1 MNQDPNINTC
11 TFKPITFGDFGMY
24 YSNRGMLEVTTD
36 FTPFSLKFL
45 RNRSF
50 IIAYIL
56 YSMCKTDLFKKTN
69 FLADLV
75 HEKNCIYKI
84 RFHLYSS
91 EEIKQVE
98 KEINKVYPGFK
109 IIKKVTRNGKIF
121 ARFELDKNIWTIKY
135 REKFITILKLK
146 GKL

>member
-11 TFKPITFGDFGMY
+11 TFKPISLGYFGMY
-24 YSNRGMLEVTTD
+24 YSNCGMLEVTTD

-45 RNRSF
+45 RNKSF

-56 YSMCKTDLFKKTN
+56 HSMCKTDLFKKTN
-69 FLADLV
+69 FMADLV
-75 HEKNCIYKI
+75 HERNCIYKI
-84 RFHLYSS
+84 RYHFYSS

-98 KEINKVYPGFK
+98 KEINKVYSGFK

-121 ARFELDKNIWTIKY
+121 VRFELDKNIWTTKY
-135 REKFITILKLK
+135 CENFVTMLKLK
-146 GKL
+146 GNL